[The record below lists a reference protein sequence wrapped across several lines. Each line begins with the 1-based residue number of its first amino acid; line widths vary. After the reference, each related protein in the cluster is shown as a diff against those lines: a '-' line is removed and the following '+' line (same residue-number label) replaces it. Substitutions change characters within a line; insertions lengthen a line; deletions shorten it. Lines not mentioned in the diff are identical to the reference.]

1 MSTDEQPYVE
11 SACHADHKHARKADQ
26 TAQQLSRR
34 ELLLP
39 ENKRGDQQGKKG
51 AGGRNDGALVAR
63 RVGQADI
70 KEGILNDRLHHG
82 KGQDHPAGAAL
93 RQQEPAAQKTADQ
106 DGQGSREGK
115 AYPGEENLAQGIFP
129 GDGKILIAELDAG
142 RCAAPEQIGRNGGGQ
157 DAGKGGKKIGLCCVG
172 LHAFTPK
179 NL

>member
-1 MSTDEQPYVE
+1 MST

-106 DGQGSREGK
+106 DGQGSH
-115 AYPGEENLAQGIFP
+115 
-129 GDGKILIAELDAG
+129 GKILIAELDAG

-157 DAGKGGKKIGLCCVG
+157 DAGKGGKKISLCCVG
-172 LHAFTPK
+172 FHAFTPK
-179 NL
+179 